1 MNRREV
7 AVAELEGRI
16 GHVFHDREL
25 LERALTHASVGDGA
39 HKVRHYERLEFLG
52 DRVLNLLAAERL
64 MALNSEAREGE
75 MSRLMAGLVN
85 YHACARVAR
94 RIGLPSAL
102 RMAHSASK
110 IGARDKDTVLGDAC
124 EALIEPDVEFVDVHE
139 QKAYVGFVDGLHGA
153 EDGEFLDAGFLL
165 ALAADASGV
174 EEFDGLL
181 VVADADAI
189 YITSGA
195 GDVCDNRLL
204 LARQRVKEVALADVW
219 ATDECDANDV
229 VLWGFGDRRDVRGD
243 LVE

>member
-16 GHVFHDREL
+16 GHVFQDREL

-124 EALIEPDVEFVDVHE
+124 EALI
-139 QKAYVGFVDGLHGA
+139 G
-153 EDGEFLDAGFLL
+153 
-165 ALAADASGV
+165 
-174 EEFDGLL
+174 
-181 VVADADAI
+181 AI
-189 YITSGA
+189 YIDDGLEAARAFFLEFWAEEFERLDAPQIKDPKTQLQEWAQARGLPLPAYEVVKREGPDHAPSFTVSVTV
-195 GDVCDNRLL
+195 GDYEPELAEGRSRQEAEKAAALVMLL
-204 LARQRVKEVALADVW
+204 KREGPQ
-219 ATDECDANDV
+219 
-229 VLWGFGDRRDVRGD
+229 
-243 LVE
+243 